1 MGELRKETASPGG
14 RPRGAGRGIVAPAPP
29 GPRPTAPGG
38 AVGETQ
44 AQAEARGSLASRRTT
59 PALPA
64 PAAAARGTD
73 QGMDGWTDGR
83 TDRRAEDRREGR
95 ARRPRPAH
103 PEAGLV
109 PRSEVGVVS

>member
-59 PALPA
+59 PAHPA
-64 PAAAARGTD
+64 PAARSTD
-73 QGMDGWTDGR
+73 QGVDGWTDGYMSVR
-83 TDRRAEDRREGR
+83 
-95 ARRPRPAH
+95 
-103 PEAGLV
+103 EAGASHWQLV
-109 PRSEVGVVS
+109 SEKKM

>member
-44 AQAEARGSLASRRTT
+44 AQAEARGSLASRS
-59 PALPA
+59 
-64 PAAAARGTD
+64 
-73 QGMDGWTDGR
+73 
-83 TDRRAEDRREGR
+83 
-95 ARRPRPAH
+95 PRCATENFPCS
-103 PEAGLV
+103 P
-109 PRSEVGVVS
+109 